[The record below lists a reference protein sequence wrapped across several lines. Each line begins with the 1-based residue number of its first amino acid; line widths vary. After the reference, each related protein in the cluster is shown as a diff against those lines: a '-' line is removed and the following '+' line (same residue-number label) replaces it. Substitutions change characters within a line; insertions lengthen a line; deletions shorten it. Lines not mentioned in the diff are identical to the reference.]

1 MPTEKPRVLHV
12 IARYNIGGTARYLNN
27 LFSKISSEAEMLL
40 AVGHVQGYEIED
52 SSLEYVNFER
62 IEHLGRKIN
71 PISDLRAYLELRRL
85 VKSYK
90 PQIIHSHT
98 FKAGL
103 LSRLMFF
110 RIPKVHTFH
119 GHLMGD
125 PEFSRRALQVII
137 NIERRLAKLTKRI
150 ITVGEQV
157 TTDLISVGVGK
168 PTQYIVGSAPFRY
181 LEYEVGPGVLIP
193 RPETESL
200 VDEVLHQLN
209 TFADPVSL
217 VDLGSGTGAI
227 AISIASETA
236 GKKVVH
242 VVAVEKSTEAI
253 VWLQKNITKHDVS
266 VRVID
271 EDVATALTGI
281 KCDVVVANPPYLPD
295 GAQIPQELNFEPTQA
310 LFGGPANGMAA
321 PLIFIAAAARL
332 LKPGGLLAIE
342 HNELQGALIA
352 NELAQDFEN
361 IALHSDLTDRPRF
374 TTARRKF

>member
-1 MPTEKPRVLHV
+1 MPIEKPRVLHV

-168 PTQYIVGSAPFRY
+168 PTQYI
-181 LEYEVGPGVLIP
+181 
-193 RPETESL
+193 
-200 VDEVLHQLN
+200 
-209 TFADPVSL
+209 
-217 VDLGSGTGAI
+217 
-227 AISIASETA
+227 SIASEGEKLTFLTREESRNLLGIDLNSPTVLWMARMAPVKNPGLALEVARLLPDINFLMA
-236 GKKVVH
+236 GGGELFEETKSKAPKNVLLLSWVEAAKVIPVADIFLSTSLNEGVPYSLVEVQSCGIP
-242 VVAVEKSTEAI
+242 VVAVDVGSVSEVVTHGSTGFLTRPNPEELADAI
-253 VWLQKNITKHDVS
+253 VELLNNQSKRLEFSN
-266 VRVID
+266 
-271 EDVATALTGI
+271 AALE
-281 KCDVVVANPPYLPD
+281 KAREKVANSDMGGSY
-295 GAQIPQELNFEPTQA
+295 IRVYQEVLS
-310 LFGGPANGMAA
+310 
-321 PLIFIAAAARL
+321 
-332 LKPGGLLAIE
+332 
-342 HNELQGALIA
+342 ELSG
-352 NELAQDFEN
+352 
-361 IALHSDLTDRPRF
+361 
-374 TTARRKF
+374 K